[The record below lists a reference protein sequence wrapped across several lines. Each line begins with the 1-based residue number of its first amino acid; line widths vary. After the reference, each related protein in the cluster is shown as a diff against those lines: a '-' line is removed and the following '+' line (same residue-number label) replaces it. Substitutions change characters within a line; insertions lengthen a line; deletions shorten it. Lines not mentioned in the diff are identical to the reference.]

1 MRALCSVA
9 SRCTALVATVV
20 LVAACGG
27 DSTGPAPLTPF
38 EGTWRLVRLGGQP
51 VPRRVDSVEV
61 VSESLTFFAVGTGF
75 FTDRWREHGSSVVAR
90 ECTAWLS
97 YTLAG
102 QQMQTSNNPSQP
114 SQGSCAVGIT
124 DRTFVLDG
132 DTLRSSGGP
141 AFRLGT
147 LSRAY
152 VRE

>member
-1 MRALCSVA
+1 MRTFRSVA
-9 SRCTALVATVV
+9 SRFTALFATLV
-20 LVAACGG
+20 LLAACGG
-27 DSTGPAPLTPF
+27 ESTGPAPMSPF

-51 VPRRVDSVEV
+51 LPRRVDSVEV
-61 VSESLTFFAVGTGF
+61 VNESLTFFVIGTGF
-75 FTDRWREHGSSVVAR
+75 FTDRWREHGSAVVAR

-102 QQMQTSNNPSQP
+102 QQMQTRNNPSQP
-114 SQGSCAVGIT
+114 QQGSCAAGIT

-132 DTLRSSGGP
+132 DTLRSSGGS
-141 AFRLGT
+141 AFRLGN